1 MTPPNEGRPGATNTG
16 AAATSKG
23 AEVTSILPRRPDG
36 APDAHQLVSAVRVL
50 LAAAIVALLLAT
62 VAVLGVAA

>member
-1 MTPPNEGRPGATNTG
+1 MRRDSE
-16 AAATSKG
+16 
-23 AEVTSILPRRPDG
+23 RRPSVGTEAAGDHQG
-36 APDAHQLVSAVRVL
+36 IGINPSLPPRPDAAPDARQLVAAVRVL

>member
-1 MTPPNEGRPGATNTG
+1 MRRDSERRPSWTTEAAEDHIGDAITRSLPP
-16 AAATSKG
+16 
-23 AEVTSILPRRPDG
+23 RPDG

-50 LAAAIVALLLAT
+50 LAVVCTVLLVAT

>member
-1 MTPPNEGRPGATNTG
+1 MTPEA
-16 AAATSKG
+16 
-23 AEVTSILPRRPDG
+23 AEVETSLLPHPDA
-36 APDAHQLVSAVRVL
+36 APDAHQLVAAVRVL

>member
-1 MTPPNEGRPGATNTG
+1 MRRDSE
-16 AAATSKG
+16 
-23 AEVTSILPRRPDG
+23 RRPSWTTEAAEDHIG
-36 APDAHQLVSAVRVL
+36 DAITRSLPPHPDAAPDAHQLVAAVRVL

>member
-1 MTPPNEGRPGATNTG
+1 MRRDSE
-16 AAATSKG
+16 
-23 AEVTSILPRRPDG
+23 RRPSVGTEAAEDHIG
-36 APDAHQLVSAVRVL
+36 DAITRSLPPHPDAAPDAHQLVAAVRVL